1 MTNNVVKFPKE
12 NRRLDVSNIAL
23 EPEDVM
29 KKIHLMKKGYFA
41 DVADHILDD
50 VLRSIGCLD
59 LEETKFETFP
69 IQDDDLIMIKESI
82 ISAMCRIVGI
92 DHPLHQIAKNELL
105 NLREEIDDEY
115 GAVILGYK
123 FKSEASSEE
132 IAKFSASEGSSE

>member
-1 MTNNVVKFPKE
+1 VADNVVKFPKE
-12 NRRLDVSNIAL
+12 NRRMDVSNIAL

-50 VLRSIGCLD
+50 VLRSIGCMD
-59 LEETKFETFP
+59 LEETKHETFP
-69 IQDDDLIMIKESI
+69 LSDSDLIMIKESI

-92 DHPLHQIAKNELL
+92 VHPLHEIERTELIS
-105 NLREEIDDEY
+105 LREEIDDEY

-123 FKSEASSEE
+123 FRSEASSEE
-132 IAKFSASEGSSE
+132 IALASEGGSE